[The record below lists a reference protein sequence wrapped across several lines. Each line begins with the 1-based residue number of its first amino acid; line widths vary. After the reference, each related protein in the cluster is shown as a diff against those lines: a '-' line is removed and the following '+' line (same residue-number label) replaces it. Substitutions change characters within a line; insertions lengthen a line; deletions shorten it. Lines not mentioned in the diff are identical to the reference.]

1 MAILMNDMWHSA
13 VNNFGWVICRTLWVK
28 FKISRINVSKVVAY
42 GPTKGDVEEREKFWN
57 DLDSVAD
64 RVGNGYRLCVLQ
76 DLRG

>member
-1 MAILMNDMWHSA
+1 M
-13 VNNFGWVICRTLWVK
+13 
-28 FKISRINVSKVVAY
+28 VAY

-57 DLDSVAD
+57 DLDRVAD